1 MNHIQNFSC
10 LKSTNRA
17 ENRSLSITWKSNA
30 LLSIDPSTIKF
41 FNFQLQS
48 SCLIE
53 NELNQH
59 ILVLDF
65 PAV

>member
-10 LKSTNRA
+10 LKSSNRA
-17 ENRSLSITWKSNA
+17 ENRSLSKTLKSNV

-41 FNFQLQS
+41 FNFQLHC

-53 NELNQH
+53 NGLNQH
-59 ILVLDF
+59 MLVLDF

>member
-17 ENRSLSITWKSNA
+17 ENRSLSITWKNNV
-30 LLSIDPSTIKF
+30 LLSIDPTAIKF
-41 FNFQLQS
+41 FNFQLHS

-59 ILVLDF
+59 FLVLDF